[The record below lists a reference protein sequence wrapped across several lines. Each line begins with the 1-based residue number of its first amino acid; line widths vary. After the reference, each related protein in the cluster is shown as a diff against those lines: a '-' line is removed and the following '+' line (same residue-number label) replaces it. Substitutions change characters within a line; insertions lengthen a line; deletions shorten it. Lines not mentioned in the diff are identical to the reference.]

1 MNVIRCTG
9 NAWVIDLNYI
19 YDCLGMNIF
28 LTTALKVVLEEEG
41 FDFRK
46 EMSKSKS
53 PEENEKINQ
62 KYVDKINNVKYY
74 LDRYSKGERY
84 LLRTYIVEY
93 INKKYL

>member
-1 MNVIRCTG
+1 MNIIRYTG

-19 YDCLGMNIF
+19 YDCLGMNTF
-28 LTTALKVVLEEEG
+28 LTTTLKVVLEEEG

-62 KYVDKINNVKYY
+62 KYVDKIKTVRYY
-74 LDRYSKGERY
+74 LDRYSQGERY